1 MSEPV
6 AFYNRY
12 SGNVETETIYGEGFL
27 RWAYDKPLGRAA
39 VWLLVKRSL
48 FSRWYGLRMS
58 QWGSRSRVQ
67 PFIERYGIP
76 VEEMAGEPGCFPSF
90 NAFFARRLK
99 PHARP
104 IVTGDDAVAFPADG
118 RHFAI
123 PDVGQNDGIFVKG
136 VRFDL
141 TALLGD
147 ATMAEQY
154 ARGSLLISRL
164 CPVDYHRFHF
174 PVAGVPGQ
182 ARLINGSLYSV
193 SPIALR
199 RRPTLLWENK
209 RYRTV
214 IKTESFGEVVF
225 LEIGATCVGS
235 VHQTYRPGYP
245 VVKGEEKGYFTFGGS
260 CVITLFPPGKIR
272 FSNDLLHH
280 SAERREVYAR
290 MGDEM
295 ARREGAR

>member
-174 PVAGVPGQ
+174 PAAGIPSETVV
-182 ARLINGSLYSV
+182 LNGPLFSV

-199 RRPTLLWENK
+199 KNLGYLWENK
-209 RYRTV
+209 RTV
-214 IKTESFGEVVF
+214 TRLETPNLGTV
-225 LEIGATCVGS
+225 LCMEIGATCVGTIG
-235 VHQTYRPGYP
+235 QTFDPGSP
-245 VVKGEEKGYFTFGGS
+245 VDKGAEKGYFAFGGS
-260 CVITLFPPGKIR
+260 STITIFEPGAVLLE
-272 FSNDLLHH
+272 NDLRHH
-280 SAERREVYAR
+280 SAKQVELYAKIGTR
-290 MGDEM
+290 MGY
-295 ARREGAR
+295 AS